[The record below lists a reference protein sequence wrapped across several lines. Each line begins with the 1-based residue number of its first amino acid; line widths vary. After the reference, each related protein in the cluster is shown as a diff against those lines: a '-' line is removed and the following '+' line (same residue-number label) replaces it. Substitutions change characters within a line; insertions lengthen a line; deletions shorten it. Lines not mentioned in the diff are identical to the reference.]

1 MLVYI
6 EWFLD
11 VLDTAVMS
19 MPEKERFSGDY
30 DIKTKKEVQINCIE
44 LIKKLKWVLPVYF
57 TFFLPLIL
65 KMM

>member
-30 DIKTKKEVQINCIE
+30 VH
-44 LIKKLKWVLPVYF
+44 
-57 TFFLPLIL
+57 
-65 KMM
+65 